1 KRRSAKLPHVPD
13 HAFVVDLTRD
23 LIQLDTTNPPGQEHI
38 AVDLIERI
46 LDEAG
51 ISSAR
56 DENARGRPNL
66 VARLKGQGNAP
77 PFLMQG
83 HVDVVTTVNQEWTH
97 KPFGGEIVGGYLWGR
112 GALDMKGGV
121 AMMVSAVL
129 QAHANGGAP
138 GDLVLVVLADEEAG
152 GNQGAK
158 WLVDTHPELFAGIK
172 HGIGESGGVVQHLGG
187 KRFYPIMVSEKR
199 GCQVLATLRGPGGH
213 GSIPTRGGAMAKLG
227 ALLTRLD
234 TAHLPVH
241 IPPPVKLLLEGMR
254 DALDE
259 PWKGRMA
266 ALLDPVKADAMLAE
280 IGPLGRNLDAAL
292 HNTVNATIVSG
303 GLKVNV
309 IPSEVQVQLDGRL
322 LPGYGPDDMLRELRG
337 VVGPEPEL
345 EVQLVGPAQPEID
358 LSQFELF
365 ASVLKE
371 ADSGCVPVP
380 SLVTGGT
387 DARHFARLGIRTY
400 GFLPLNIP
408 ADFNSSPTI
417 HAADERVPVSALEV
431 GAECVYEAAMRYR
444 G

>member
-1 KRRSAKLPHVPD
+1 VPD

-51 ISSAR
+51 ISSSR
-56 DENARGRPNL
+56 YENARGRPNL

-83 HVDVVTTVNQEWTH
+83 HVDVVTTVNQEWAH

-121 AMMVSAVL
+121 AMMVSALL

-158 WLVDTHPELFAGIK
+158 WLVEHHPELFAGIK

-187 KRFYPIMVSEKR
+187 RRFYPIMVSEKR

-213 GSIPTRGGAMAKLG
+213 GSIPTHGGAMARLG
-227 ALLTRLD
+227 ALLTKLD
-234 TAHLPVH
+234 SAHLPVH
-241 IPPPVKLLLEGMR
+241 ITPPVKLLLEGMR
-254 DALDE
+254 DALEE
-259 PWKGRMA
+259 PWRGRMA
-266 ALLDPVKADAMLAE
+266 ALLDPMKTDATLAE
-280 IGPLGRNLDAAL
+280 IGPMGRNLDAAL

-303 GLKVNV
+303 GLKINV

-322 LPGYGPDDMLRELRG
+322 LPGFGPDDMIRELRAA
-337 VVGPEPEL
+337 VGEHPNVGDIRGMGMFMALELVYDQRTKQPLEEPNL
-345 EVQLVGPAQPEID
+345 MGWLSDQFKRRGLICRADDRLDPVIQLAP
-358 LSQFELF
+358 
-365 ASVLKE
+365 
-371 ADSGCVPVP
+371 
-380 SLVTGGT
+380 
-387 DARHFARLGIRTY
+387 
-400 GFLPLNIP
+400 PLNIP
-408 ADFNSSPTI
+408 QGEADQVVAIVADVI
-417 HAADERVPVSALEV
+417 HALGRKMGTQPTMQAVAAPLAIAV
-431 GAECVYEAAMRYR
+431 G